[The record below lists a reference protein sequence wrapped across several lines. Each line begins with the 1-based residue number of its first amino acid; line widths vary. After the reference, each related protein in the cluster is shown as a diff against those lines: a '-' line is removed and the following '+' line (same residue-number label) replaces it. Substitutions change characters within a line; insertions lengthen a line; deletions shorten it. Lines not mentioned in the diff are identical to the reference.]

1 MKRDESPLP
10 IRYSQRAADAYNAL
24 DFIALNEGTE
34 ESARRAV
41 IHFENQ
47 QKVYELIRD
56 GEGIATAKCSRSLL
70 KTTYMKEF
78 VQVYKR
84 RPEKDN
90 ICGIRFT
97 HAYALWLTVKILQP

>member
-10 IRYSQRAADAYNAL
+10 IRYSQLAADAYNAL
-24 DFIALNEGTE
+24 GFIALNEGTE

-56 GEGIATAKCSRSLL
+56 DSCCK
-70 KTTYMKEF
+70 
-78 VQVYKR
+78 VNVR
-84 RPEKDN
+84 RGQD
-90 ICGIRFT
+90 
-97 HAYALWLTVKILQP
+97 Y